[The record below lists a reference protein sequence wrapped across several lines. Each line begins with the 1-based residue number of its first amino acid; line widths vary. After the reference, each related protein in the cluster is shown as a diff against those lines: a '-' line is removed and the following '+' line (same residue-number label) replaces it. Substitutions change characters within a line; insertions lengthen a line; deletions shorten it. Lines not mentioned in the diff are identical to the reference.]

1 MSFILSV
8 SIKPLMLSVVILNV
22 VKLSVVIL
30 NVVMLNVVAPPNE
43 PLLKSFHWYR
53 SCDKTFDLFS
63 SRFTVA
69 RQTNNGGQG
78 QLL

>member
-1 MSFILSV
+1 VSFILSV
-8 SIKPLMLSVVILNV
+8 SIKPLILSV
-22 VKLSVVIL
+22 VKLSFVIL

-43 PLLKSFHWYR
+43 PSVKSFHWYR
-53 SCDKTFDLFS
+53 SCDKTPLDLFS